1 MQALGVDIGGSG
13 IKAAP
18 VDVTAGKL
26 AAERLKLHPKTVL
39 RMIRDGRLK
48 ATRIGK
54 SYRIAGE
61 DLDAVAGVA
70 RAEARESPDRATVI
84 ADFGDL
90 SPELGQRLASTLSAM
105 LVGAYKVRTGPAHL
119 ETAYDPLTRRL
130 KVVVIASPEDA
141 AAVLKAAAF
150 LVESW
155 R

>member
-1 MQALGVDIGGSG
+1 MSGSLYT
-13 IKAAP
+13 
-18 VDVTAGKL
+18 VEQ
-26 AAERLKLHPKTVL
+26 AAEQLKLHPKTVL

-48 ATRIGK
+48 AARIGK
-54 SYRIAGE
+54 SYRIAGD
-61 DLDAVAGVA
+61 DLDAVAGVV
-70 RAEARESPDRATVI
+70 RAEAREASDRATII

-105 LVGAYKVRTGPAHL
+105 LVGAHKVRTGPAHL

-141 AAVLKAAAF
+141 AAVLKSAAF